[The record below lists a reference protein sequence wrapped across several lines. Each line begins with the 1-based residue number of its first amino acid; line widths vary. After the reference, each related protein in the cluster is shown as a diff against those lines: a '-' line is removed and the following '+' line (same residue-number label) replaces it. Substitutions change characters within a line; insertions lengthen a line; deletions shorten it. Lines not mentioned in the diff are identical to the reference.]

1 MNELE
6 LLQGQVKLLQKE
18 NEVLHKTVGV
28 EFERIAKA
36 FSQMGN
42 LMDLVYLEVS
52 VLIEMIAEKN
62 LFTQPEF
69 TKRLEDT
76 AKKVEESM
84 KAQAEAAKNPPV
96 PEAETP
102 PEAPAEPIIEKV

>member
-6 LLQGQVKLLQKE
+6 LLQSQVKLLQKE
-18 NEVLHKTVGV
+18 NEVLNKTVGI

-52 VLIEMIAEKN
+52 VLIEMIADKK
-62 LFTQPEF
+62 LFTQEEF
-69 TKRLEDT
+69 TKKLEDT
-76 AKKVEESM
+76 AKKVEEEM
-84 KAQAEAAKNPPV
+84 AKASAAAK
-96 PEAETP
+96 AEQEKP
-102 PEAPAEPIIEKV
+102 KDPSPIIEKI